1 MVLPLLAT
9 SIGAIGGTLLGGS
22 LLGKKDYTTN
32 TTTTYEAPYHTY
44 TYSPTSTY
52 APTYGYSYVGGTYVL
67 NSSGASA
74 RGGSGVLSLM
84 PSVSTEGATTDQ
96 LGSGTLGT
104 GTINGLLNNPNLMT
118 YALIGGGTLVLYALF
133 RKK

>member
-1 MVLPLLAT
+1 MALPLLPIVA
-9 SIGAIGGTLLGGS
+9 GGLGGTLLGGS
-22 LLGKKDYTTN
+22 LVGKKEYTTN
-32 TTTTYEAPYHTY
+32 TTYEAPYH

-67 NSSGASA
+67 NSSGANA
-74 RGGSGVLSLM
+74 RGGSGSLSLS
-84 PSVSTEGATTDQ
+84 PSVITEGATDTPNN
-96 LGSGTLGT
+96 LGSGSIGSFNN
-104 GTINGLLNNPNLMT
+104 ILNNPNLMT